1 MTTMA
6 AIVPNSFVRMYSLKR
21 GPDDLQLSLRN
32 GGAAATAAVT
42 SAGAP
47 GAGYFAN
54 VMTADSEPKKAKLDP
69 SLYSS
74 QFYTTPLHHGLATS
88 GAPVAVAPAATT
100 AQLLT
105 GNPITQIQGIQ
116 LSTLPQCNQTSSA
129 TTTPVSRVVHVRN
142 IPPDLVDVEL
152 MQLCIQYGPVSNYM
166 MLKGKSQ
173 AFVEYEEET
182 SAAAFVTGMTAVPIQ
197 IRGRTLFAQYST
209 HRELKFDKSN
219 KATSDTE
226 SVANGSVSNFEV
238 GTQQQPNSVLRT
250 IIENMMFPVSLEVL
264 HQLFARY
271 GKVLRIIT
279 FNKNNTFQAL
289 IQMSEANSAQL
300 AKQGLENQNVYNGC
314 CTLRI
319 DYSKLSTLNVKYNN
333 DKSRD
338 YTNPNLPPGE
348 MTLEQQIAI
357 TIPGLQNLIPTNP
370 YNFAFGAN
378 PATTFLTNQL
388 ATATAAASDSANAA
402 ALAPYLNPLGL
413 GSANL
418 ATSIPAMRFPMLN
431 LTPVI
436 LVSNLH
442 EMKVT
447 TDALFTLFGVYGDV
461 MRVKI
466 LYNKKDNALI
476 QYSEPQQAQLA
487 LTHLDKVKWHD
498 RLIRVAPSKHTN
510 VQMPKEGQPDAGLT
524 RDYAHST
531 LHRFKK
537 PGSKNYLN
545 IYPPCA
551 TLHLSNIPATV
562 SEDKLKEMFLEA
574 GYAVK
579 AFKFFPKDHKM
590 ALCQLEDIET
600 AIDALIKMHNHKL
613 AENAHLRVSF
623 SKSGI

>member
-1 MTTMA
+1 MT
-6 AIVPNSFVRMYSLKR
+6 KR

-226 SVANGSVSNFEV
+226 NLFVFSKFKISFHFFGFVPRSVSSQRV
-238 GTQQQPNSVLRT
+238 
-250 IIENMMFPVSLEVL
+250 
-264 HQLFARY
+264 
-271 GKVLRIIT
+271 T
-279 FNKNNTFQAL
+279 FIRQ
-289 IQMSEANSAQL
+289 
-300 AKQGLENQNVYNGC
+300 YC
-314 CTLRI
+314 
-319 DYSKLSTLNVKYNN
+319 
-333 DKSRD
+333 
-338 YTNPNLPPGE
+338 
-348 MTLEQQIAI
+348 
-357 TIPGLQNLIPTNP
+357 
-370 YNFAFGAN
+370 
-378 PATTFLTNQL
+378 
-388 ATATAAASDSANAA
+388 
-402 ALAPYLNPLGL
+402 
-413 GSANL
+413 
-418 ATSIPAMRFPMLN
+418 
-431 LTPVI
+431 
-436 LVSNLH
+436 SNL
-442 EMKVT
+442 
-447 TDALFTLFGVYGDV
+447 FQRGGGG
-461 MRVKI
+461 
-466 LYNKKDNALI
+466 
-476 QYSEPQQAQLA
+476 EP
-487 LTHLDKVKWHD
+487 HLV
-498 RLIRVAPSKHTN
+498 I
-510 VQMPKEGQPDAGLT
+510 
-524 RDYAHST
+524 
-531 LHRFKK
+531 
-537 PGSKNYLN
+537 
-545 IYPPCA
+545 I
-551 TLHLSNIPATV
+551 I
-562 SEDKLKEMFLEA
+562 
-574 GYAVK
+574 
-579 AFKFFPKDHKM
+579 
-590 ALCQLEDIET
+590 
-600 AIDALIKMHNHKL
+600 
-613 AENAHLRVSF
+613 
-623 SKSGI
+623 